1 MRVPGP
7 PNDIICKNLI
17 LYEYFENI
25 SHRIY
30 MNRAPYM
37 NSVTFRTILV
47 LWLFLSVLVSISDPT
62 DLTDQTVPAVLEYI
76 LDLRVGETKFK
87 DLSLDVF
94 ITAVSMSVAA
104 NGILRNSCPYIVVL
118 QSSSPPRYQLLS
130 TYRI

>member
-1 MRVPGP
+1 
-7 PNDIICKNLI
+7 
-17 LYEYFENI
+17 
-25 SHRIY
+25 

>member
-1 MRVPGP
+1 MNTLRVSATV
-7 PNDIICKNLI
+7 
-17 LYEYFENI
+17 Y
-25 SHRIY
+25 IY

-62 DLTDQTVPAVLEYI
+62 DLDLTDHAVPAVLEYV

-94 ITAVSMSVAA
+94 LTAVSMPVAA
-104 NGILRNSCPYIVVL
+104 DGILRNRRPCIVVL
-118 QSSSPPRYQLLS
+118 QSSAPPRYQLLS